1 MSAEEELRE
10 VRAQAEPTGSGEET
24 SPQAPDLREELA
36 RKEKQIFDIEG
47 QFRRLAADFENTR
60 RRHAQER
67 EELIKFAASRVCEN
81 LLPVVDNLE
90 RAIVTSQKATDMSQV
105 IIGVEMIF
113 RQMLDALTKAGV
125 VAMEAKGQIFDPNIH
140 EAIAQLET
148 SEHLDQMVLEELQ
161 KGYYLNGKVLR
172 YARVQ
177 IASNPN
183 APATKIE
190 ADAAQSNKEDNH
202 G

>member
-1 MSAEEELRE
+1 MSEEDVKEAFASAE
-10 VRAQAEPTGSGEET
+10 PSGEET
-24 SPQAPDLREELA
+24 TLQAPDLREELE
-36 RKEKQIFDIEG
+36 RKERQRADLEG
-47 QFRRLAADFENTR
+47 QFRRLAADFDNFR
-60 RRHAQER
+60 RRQAQER

-90 RAIVTSQKATDMSQV
+90 RAIATSQKATDVAQV
-105 IIGVEMIF
+105 LTGVEMIF

-125 VAMEAKGQIFDPNIH
+125 APMETKGKPFDPNLH

-148 SEHLDQMVLEELQ
+148 SEYPDQTVIEEFQ

-172 YARVQ
+172 HARVQ

-190 ADAAQSNKEDNH
+190 AETAQTDKEENH